1 NRRQMMR
8 GVFTLE
14 GALGNDWS
22 WNAYY
27 QHSQVRFTAHVLGSP
42 ILANLNNAEDAV
54 TVTTANRGTSN
65 LPLGSIACRSTLT
78 SPTNGCQPLD
88 SFGYGVTSAAALRYI
103 SGNSAGT
110 PDFYDML
117 LNQDVAEG
125 SVQGTLPWELP
136 AGKVAVVF

>member
-42 ILANLNNAEDAV
+42 ILANLNNAEDAI
-54 TVTTANRGTSN
+54 TVTTANRGASN
-65 LPLGSIACRSTLT
+65 LPLGSIACRSTVLGT
-78 SPTNGCQPLD
+78 SFTFQ
-88 SFGYGVTSAAALRYI
+88 GVTAQ
-103 SGNSAGT
+103 AGCI
-110 PDFYDML
+110 P
-117 LNQDVAEG
+117 LNVFGEGVA
-125 SVQGTLPWELP
+125 SPN
-136 AGKVAVVF
+136 AIR